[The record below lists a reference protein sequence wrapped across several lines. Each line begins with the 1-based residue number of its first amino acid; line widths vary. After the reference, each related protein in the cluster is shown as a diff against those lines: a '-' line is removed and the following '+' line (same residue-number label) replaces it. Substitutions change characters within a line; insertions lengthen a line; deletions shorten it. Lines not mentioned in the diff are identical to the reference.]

1 MPTKVADVPG
11 DSRPPWFLSPCL
23 FPCIKKDPE
32 ERRLKVRSRQIDR
45 QLESDKRKMRRLV
58 KLLLLGAGESGKST
72 FLKQMKIIHGV
83 SFCPDQMQDFR
94 KIIFQNIIKG
104 MRVLVDAN
112 RKLKIP
118 LQYPENLLY
127 GEQLLL
133 FDSVNQISTNEAFRD
148 FKTMINS
155 LWRDPGIQTAF
166 ERRSEYQL
174 TDSLRYF
181 YDNLDRISDIDYVP
195 SHQDILYCRKTTKG
209 IIEFPLTISNVPFLF
224 VDVGGQRTQRQKW
237 FQCFDSVTAILFL
250 AASSEFDQV
259 LSEDKRVNRLVESR
273 NIFDTIINNRIFNN
287 ISFILFLNKM
297 DLLHEKVVDRGLD
310 ISEHFPEFSE
320 EGPRIRK
327 YVDSFGGDPSNI
339 DDVKDYILY
348 YFLSTQTLHS
358 KTLYHHFTTAVNTR
372 NIQFVFTSVKETIL
386 RKNLDAL
393 MLQ

>member
-224 VDVGGQRTQRQKW
+224 VDTKVVSVLRL
-237 FQCFDSVTAILFL
+237 CDSHTLF
-250 AASSEFDQV
+250 SGFFG
-259 LSEDKRVNRLVESR
+259 DKRVNRLVESR

-310 ISEHFPEFSE
+310 ISEHFPE
-320 EGPRIRK
+320 IRK

>member
-1 MPTKVADVPG
+1 MPVKLHENNR
-11 DSRPPWFLSPCL
+11 DSHPSFLSSWL
-23 FPCIKKDPE
+23 FPCMQKDPE
-32 ERRLKVRSRQIDR
+32 ERRLKRRSRQIDR
-45 QLESDKRKMRRLV
+45 ELESDKRRMRRQV

-83 SFCPDQMQDFR
+83 TFRPDQLNDFR

-112 RKLKIP
+112 RKLQIP
-118 LQYPENLLY
+118 LMFPENVLY
-127 GEQLLL
+127 GQQLLL
-133 FDSVNQISTNEAFRD
+133 FDSVNLISTNESFRD
-148 FKTMINS
+148 FKTMIES
-155 LWRDPGIQTAF
+155 LWKDPGIRTAF

-181 YDNLDRISDIDYVP
+181 YENLDRIADIDYVP
-195 SHQDILYCRKTTKG
+195 THQDILYCRKTTKG

-237 FQCFDSVTAILFL
+237 FQCFDSVTAILFI

-273 NIFDTIINNRIFNN
+273 NIFDTIINNRIFNH

-297 DLLHEKVVDRGLD
+297 DLLIEKVVTKGLD
-310 ISEHFPEFSE
+310 ISINFPEFME
-320 EGPRIRK
+320 DGGRIRK
-327 YVDSFGGDPSNI
+327 YVDSFGGDPNNI
-339 DDVKDYILY
+339 DDVKAFILY
-348 YFLSTQTLHS
+348 FFLSTQTLHS
-358 KTLYHHFTTAVNTR
+358 KALYHHFTTAVDTR

-386 RKNLDAL
+386 LTETRV
-393 MLQ
+393 